1 METKFVHVNIIAKDW
16 KKLAG
21 FYEKVFNCVPVPP
34 ERKLKGKWI
43 EKGTGI
49 KCAKIKGIHLKL
61 PGYDDASPTLEIFQY
76 NKNEERRGS
85 IINREG
91 FAHIAFRVDS
101 IEKKRDAVL
110 KEGGKLIGEIVTIEV
125 RGAGGVTFLYLT
137 DPEGNIIELQ
147 KWS

>member
-16 KKLAG
+16 KKLAR

-34 ERKLKGKWI
+34 ERDLSGEWI

-49 KCAKIKGIHLKL
+49 TGAEIKGIHLKL
-61 PGYDDASPTLEIFQY
+61 PGYNDSGPTLEIFQY
-76 NKNEERRGS
+76 NKNKERRGS

-101 IEKKRDAVL
+101 IEEIRDAVL
-110 KEGGKLIGEIVTIEV
+110 QEGGKLIGKIVTVEV
-125 RGAGGVTFLYLT
+125 KGAGNVTFLYLT

-147 KWS
+147 KWT

>member
-16 KKLAG
+16 KKLAR

-34 ERKLKGKWI
+34 ERDPSGEWI

-49 KCAKIKGIHLKL
+49 TGAEIKGIHLKL
-61 PGYDDASPTLEIFQY
+61 PGYDDSGPTLEIFQY
-76 NKNEERRGS
+76 NKNKERRGS

-101 IEKKRDAVL
+101 IEEIRDAVL
-110 KEGGKLIGEIVTIEV
+110 QEGGKLIGKIVTVEV
-125 RGAGGVTFLYLT
+125 KGAGNVTFLYLT